1 MKKLFPFLLLFL
13 SVFPYPE
20 TNAQIKGTVPQSTMI
35 APCPVHISLN
45 GECAFAAD
53 YADAGDKFE
62 WFSPSLNDDVWD
74 RVKIPHVWSLDSR
87 YPFFEGAAWY
97 RRAFTVPIE
106 LKNKHIRLVFE
117 AVYSKSVV
125 WLNGK
130 QIATHE
136 GGYTPFE
143 VDVTSSINFDKSNL
157 LVVKADNR
165 SKRKPNVIPQLVR
178 AWMEDVGIIRDVY
191 LEAGSDVYMSNQMI
205 NAVPNLQTG
214 DATINI
220 SSWIRNPRNEPVKL
234 NLQGIISME
243 NEPLKMNNPK
253 LKVEIPANSTKRVE
267 MMVNLPKEMV
277 RLWGLD
283 TPVLYNL
290 ATSIEGLET
299 SRPVSFGIRKFEV
312 RGTELLLNGFPIRL
326 AGANRVASGVVFGQ
340 DDPLEFVEKDLR
352 LMKEAGL
359 EFMRMH
365 HVPLSKAVLDWADRN
380 GMLLIEECATPS
392 DLFSEEASALDKKNI
407 KEMVERDWNR
417 PSVVA
422 WSIGNEYESETPE
435 GMKWSKEMKEFVLSI
450 DPNRLI
456 CFASNRAAKLNLKP
470 EEEATSLMDFVCLN
484 TYGSTPDD
492 NAANIDRAH
501 LRWPD
506 KPFIITEYGYRADR
520 VGQEQDRELWFSEMI
535 KIFRDRPFIS
545 GASLWSFNDYRS
557 RYVSTNPDGFRWW
570 GLVDAKR
577 NIRGSYSLFRR
588 EFTPVELKEARILDK
603 QLVIKLAG
611 RVDFPV
617 YPPTGYQ
624 LKLEFYNFRGRQI
637 EVQNHSIDL
646 IAPGSERILNI
657 PMKEGIAYFRG
668 EILRGRFSMLIFGPT
683 TWSKQK

>member
-1 MKKLFPFLLLFL
+1 MKKLFPFLFVFISILLHTEL
-13 SVFPYPE
+13 
-20 TNAQIKGTVPQSTMI
+20 NAQKKGAIQQSSLANPVP
-35 APCPVHISLN
+35 VRISLN

-53 YADAGDKFE
+53 YADTGEKFE
-62 WFSPSLNDDVWD
+62 WFSPGLKDDIWD
-74 RVKIPHVWSLDSR
+74 RLKIPHVWSLDPR

-97 RRAFTVPIE
+97 RRSFTVPQV

-117 AVYSKSVV
+117 AVFSKSVV

-143 VDVTSSINFDKSNL
+143 VDVTSSIDFDKSNL

-165 SKRKPNVIPQLVR
+165 LKRKPNAIPQLVR
-178 AWMEDVGIIRDVY
+178 AWMEDGGIIREVY
-191 LEAGSDVYMSNQMI
+191 LEAGSDVYVANQKI

-214 DATINI
+214 EATINI
-220 SSWIRNPRNEPVKL
+220 SSWMKNTRNEPVKI
-234 NLQGIISME
+234 NLQGLISRE
-243 NEPLKMNNPK
+243 NEPLNLNNPK

-267 MMVNLPKEMV
+267 MIINLTKEMV
-277 RLWGLD
+277 QLWGLD
-283 TPVLYNL
+283 KPVLYSL
-290 ATSIEGLET
+290 TTSIEGIET
-299 SRPVSFGIRKFEV
+299 TCPVNFGIRKFEV

-326 AGANRVASGVVFGQ
+326 GGANRIASGIDFGQ
-340 DDPLEFVEKDLR
+340 NDPIEFVEKDLR

-380 GMLLIEECATPS
+380 GMLLIEECATPT
-392 DLFSEEASALDKKNI
+392 DLFSEEATLQDKKNMR
-407 KEMVERDWNR
+407 EMVERDWNR

-435 GMKWSKEMKEFVLSI
+435 GMKWSKEMKDFVLSM
-450 DPNRLI
+450 DPSRLI
-456 CFASNRAAKLNLKP
+456 CFASNRAAKPVLKP
-470 EEEATSLMDFVCLN
+470 EEEASSLMDFVCLN

-501 LRWPD
+501 QRWPD

-545 GASLWSFNDYRS
+545 GASLWSFNDYQS

-588 EFTPVELKEARILDK
+588 EFTPIELKDARLLDK

-611 RVDFPV
+611 RVNFPA

-637 EVQNHSIDL
+637 EIQNQNIEP
-646 IAPGSERILNI
+646 IAPGTERII
-657 PMKEGIAYFRG
+657 KVPMKDGIAYFRG
-668 EILRGRFSMLIFGPT
+668 EIFRGGFSMLIFGPT
-683 TWSKQK
+683 SWSKK